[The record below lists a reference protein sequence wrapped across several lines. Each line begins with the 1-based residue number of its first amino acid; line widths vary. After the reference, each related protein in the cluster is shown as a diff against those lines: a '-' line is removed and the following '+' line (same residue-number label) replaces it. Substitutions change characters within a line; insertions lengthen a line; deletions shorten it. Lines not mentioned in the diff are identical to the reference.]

1 MIRPSGEQ
9 FELRRG
15 SQRVVVAE
23 VGGGIREWPGVLDGY
38 AEDAMCT
45 SARGQVLA
53 PWPNRL
59 EDGRYEYDGEWHQVP
74 LDEPPHAMHGL
85 VRWRSWTALSHGDDR
100 VELEHVL
107 HPSPGYPFSL
117 RLRVAYSLGLDGLT
131 VHTSAENV
139 GDRACPFGVGHH
151 PYIARPAD
159 EVFEPGEKH
168 DEAHP
173 FFGEIRIADVTVWG
187 DEPWCWVQLYTGDDR
202 PDVARRCVAVEPM
215 TCRRD
220 AFRTGDDVIRLEPG
234 DSWDARWGIAPG

>member
-15 SQRVVVAE
+15 SHRVTVVE
-23 VGGGIREWPGVLDGY
+23 VGGGIREWEGVIDGY

-45 SARGQVLA
+45 SARGQVLV

-59 EDGRYEYDGEWHQVP
+59 EEGRYEFDGETYQLP
-74 LDEPPHAMHGL
+74 LDEPPQAMHGL
-85 VRWRSWTALSHGDDR
+85 VRWRSWRAVSRAEGR

-117 RLRVAYSLGLDGLT
+117 RVRVEYSLDTNGLA
-131 VHTSAENV
+131 VHTKAENV
-139 GDRACPFGVGHH
+139 GDRALPLGVGHH
-151 PYIARPAD
+151 PYVARHAD
-159 EVFEPGEKH
+159 DVFAPGQTH
-168 DEAHP
+168 DEARP
-173 FFGEIRIADVTVWG
+173 FSGEIAIGDVTVWG
-187 DEPWCWVQLYTGDDR
+187 EEHWRWVQLYTGDDR

-220 AFRTGDDVIRLEPG
+220 ALRTGEDVIRLEPG
-234 DSWDARWGIAPG
+234 EVWDGRWGIAP